1 MSNYVLRRVSV
12 FWKVLQMIGR
22 AGRPGFDTTS
32 VAVVMVVE
40 DKKIFYKKVRPIKR
54 GVCSTNRSHARF
66 LLFLAQFLYTPFPV
80 ESCFEHRINENI
92 NAELVSGTIK
102 SLVDCVGYLTWTFF
116 ARRVKGNPQYYGAM
130 SNSVER
136 VEARLLTIAKET
148 VERLISAGCVD
159 AKGDDQNEFSEL
171 LPTSLGT
178 AASQYYLRFRTP
190 KQMQLGVREGRKT
203 VVKALEGQQEHLL
216 SVEHVKVLK
225 PFVRSKHVDEK
236 SIAWLLFALCSTH
249 EFDEL
254 PVRHNEEFLNQEL
267 SANVT
272 WGPDT
277 ADVLSDNDGQRQYRN
292 IEIFADPHTK
302 AFLLIQAYLEHTKL
316 PISDYINDTKSIVEN
331 VPRLLSAMAF
341 VAASESGEA
350 GSFELLTQF
359 SRTRQ
364 LFEARCRFDDDPL
377 AQVLGSNFEQ
387 PRKGAN
393 AKRHCG
399 SISLFELRGM
409 NRKDALSNVQT
420 LLPANRRGD
429 AADDAVNKLF
439 SLPGVRLLDAV
450 IGMKADKATGASE
463 GNLRITLEIERFNN
477 KRNDRSHDGEAML
490 TLTILVGSFQQQFL
504 LAQDVIR
511 LNRFGTWT
519 VTKELVFD
527 WAKANADGGEN
538 GGRVVV
544 RLLFDEIRG
553 LDAETIVML
562 N

>member
-1 MSNYVLRRVSV
+1 LQYESSSRTVLR
-12 FWKVLQMIGR
+12 
-22 AGRPGFDTTS
+22 
-32 VAVVMVVE
+32 
-40 DKKIFYKKVRPIKR
+40 
-54 GVCSTNRSHARF
+54 F
-66 LLFLAQFLYTPFPV
+66 LTQFLYTPFPV

-92 NAELVSGTIK
+92 NAELVAGTIK
-102 SLVDCVGYLTWTFF
+102 SVVDCVGYLTWTFF

-130 SNSVER
+130 SDSVEH
-136 VEARLLTIAKET
+136 VEARLLTISKET
-148 VERLISAGCVD
+148 VERLRSAGCVD
-159 AKGDDQNEFSEL
+159 TKGDDQNEFTEL

-178 AASQYYLRFRTP
+178 AASQYYLTYRTP
-190 KQMQLGVREGRKT
+190 KQMQLGVREGRKI
-203 VVKALEGQQEHLL
+203 VVTALEGEQEHLL
-216 SVEHVKVLK
+216 SAEHVKVLK
-225 PFVRSKHVDEK
+225 PLVRSKQVDEK

-267 SANVT
+267 SANVR

-302 AFLLIQAYLEHTKL
+302 AFLLIQAYLERTKL

-331 VPRLLSAMAF
+331 VPRLLGAMAF
-341 VAASESGEA
+341 VAASEPAEA

-359 SRTRQ
+359 SRIRQ
-364 LFEARCRFDDDPL
+364 LLEARCRLDDDPL
-377 AQVLGSNFEQ
+377 AQVLGSSFEK
-387 PRKGAN
+387 PRKGIN
-393 AKRHCG
+393 AKRNSG
-399 SISLFELRGM
+399 TISLFEFRRM
-409 NRKDALSNVQT
+409 NRKDALSKVQT
-420 LLPANRRGD
+420 LLPTNRRGE

-439 SLPGVRLLDAV
+439 SLPRVRLLDAA
-450 IGMKADKATGASE
+450 IGMQAEEATGVSM
-463 GNLRITLEIERFNN
+463 GNLKITVEIERSNN
-477 KRNDRSHDGEAML
+477 KRSDRSHDGEAML
-490 TLTILVGSFQQQFL
+490 TLTILVGSFQQRFL

-519 VTKELVFD
+519 VSKELVFD

-553 LDAETIVML
+553 LDAEMTVML
-562 N
+562 P